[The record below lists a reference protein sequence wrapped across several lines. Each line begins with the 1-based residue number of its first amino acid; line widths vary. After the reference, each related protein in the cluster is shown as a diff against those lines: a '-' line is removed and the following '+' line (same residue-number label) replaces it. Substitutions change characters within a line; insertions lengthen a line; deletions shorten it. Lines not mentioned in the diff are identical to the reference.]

1 MLIRKQHKINRRY
14 INVKKV
20 KIMQELMQDIAMW
33 MMEKQYDEV
42 ANGSILIFG
51 LCILSVMSD
60 ALYYLF
66 FMLRGETPVGRFGS
80 SGIFL
85 VTGCMLSEALKE
97 NYIIIHGGTGEMT
110 PVQSMI
116 CDLPLIILPVL
127 AVFFVFFLFYMNL
140 KSN

>member
-1 MLIRKQHKINRRY
+1 MQE
-14 INVKKV
+14 
-20 KIMQELMQDIAMW
+20 IMQNIALW

-51 LCILSVMSD
+51 LCFLSVMSD
-60 ALYYLF
+60 VIYYLF

-80 SGIFL
+80 SAIFI
-85 VTGCMLSEALKE
+85 VVGYVLSEALKK
-97 NYIIIHGGTGEMT
+97 NYITIHGGTGEMI

-116 CDLPLIILPVL
+116 CDLPLIVLPVL

-140 KSN
+140 KSK

>member
-1 MLIRKQHKINRRY
+1 MQE
-14 INVKKV
+14 
-20 KIMQELMQDIAMW
+20 IMQNIALW

-51 LCILSVMSD
+51 LCFLSVMSD
-60 ALYYLF
+60 VIYHLF

-80 SGIFL
+80 SAIFI
-85 VTGCMLSEALKE
+85 VAGYVLSEALTK
-97 NYIIIHGGTGEMT
+97 NYITIHGGTGEMT

-116 CDLPLIILPVL
+116 CELPLIVLPVL

-140 KSN
+140 KSK